1 MKDILSMASVTSK
14 KRLLIFIVAY
24 NAEKTIE
31 SVLTRIPKS
40 LGDDFDTEILVIDDA
55 SKDNTFERGE
65 LMRRSN
71 DLPFVLHVLFNP
83 KNQGYGGNQKIGFHY
98 AIENNF
104 DFVVLLHGDGQ
115 YAPELL
121 PVLLVPLAAGEADAV
136 FGSRMISRGG
146 ALKGGMPLYKYVG
159 NKVLTYIQNTLL
171 GSHLSEFHSGYRLY
185 SINAL
190 KRIPFDKNSNV
201 FHFDTEIIIQLMFAG
216 LKIKEIPIPT
226 YYGDEICY
234 VNGMRYATDVLIATA
249 KARMQK
255 MGLFYDRKFDCRND
269 APINSHYQI
278 KLGYTSPHTIVL
290 DKVKAGSR
298 VLDLGCAGGYLSA
311 KLQERGCIITGIDV
325 APLENGIT
333 LDEFKIHDLNLPLPV
348 DASKFDY
355 ILLMDVIEHLNSPEK
370 FVENLLVSMKGK
382 DNVEILVSSGNV
394 AFCLVR
400 FLLLFGQFNYGKR
413 GILDLTHTRLFTA
426 KTLRQLF
433 LQNGYE
439 IVECLGVPAPF
450 PLAVGNNILG
460 RAMCKI
466 NDWFIYLSKSLFSYQ
481 IFYVIRAKP
490 TLASLLK
497 DAYESS
503 SSRAEVF
510 DETLHVKKVSNQ

>member
-1 MKDILSMASVTSK
+1 MTSMIAK
-14 KRLLIFIVAY
+14 KKLLIFIVAY

-31 SVLTRIPKS
+31 SVLTRIPES
-40 LGDDFDTEILVIDDA
+40 LGENFDTEILVIDDA

-65 LMRRSN
+65 LMRRGNS
-71 DLPFVLHVLFNP
+71 LPFPLRVLFNP

-115 YAPELL
+115 YAPEML
-121 PVLLVPLAAGEADAV
+121 PVLLLPLSAGVADAV
-136 FGSRMISRGG
+136 FGSRMISRFG

-159 NKVLTYIQNTLL
+159 NKVLTFIQNKLL
-171 GSHLSEFHSGYRLY
+171 GSNLSEFHSGYRLY
-185 SINAL
+185 SVNAL
-190 KRIPFDKNSNV
+190 RRIPFDKNSNV

-216 LKIKEIPIPT
+216 LQIKEVPIPT

-234 VNGMRYATDVLIATA
+234 VNGMRYAIDVLIATA

-269 APINSHYQI
+269 SPVNSHYQI
-278 KLGYTSPHTIVL
+278 KLGYTSPHSIVL

-311 KLQERGCIITGIDV
+311 KLKERGCVVTGIDV
-325 APLENGIT
+325 APLEAGIT
-333 LDEFKIHDLNLPLPV
+333 LDEFHIHDLNKPLPI
-348 DASKFDY
+348 DASQFDY

-370 FVENLLVSMKGK
+370 FVENLLESMKGRDK
-382 DNVEILVSSGNV
+382 AEIMVSSGNV
-394 AFCLVR
+394 AFCLMR
-400 FLLLFGQFNYGKR
+400 LMLLFGQFNYGKR

-426 KTLRQLF
+426 KTLKQLF

-439 IVECLGVPAPF
+439 VAECLGVPAPF
-450 PLAVGNNILG
+450 PLAVGNNMLG

-481 IFYVIRAKP
+481 IFFVIRAKP
-490 TLASLLK
+490 TLAALLQ

-503 SSRAEVF
+503 SARCETL
-510 DETLHVKKVSNQ
+510 DETLHVRRATS